1 MKSPLRVGFIG
12 SGFISKFHAKAI
24 AQCRNIEITAIHT
37 RSDANSFIEFCR
49 ELGVGEVRSCA
60 SIKELCNYVDAVAI
74 YAPNDFRIE
83 HLEEIAA
90 AKKAGAPVVGVITEK
105 PLARTVKEGR
115 KTLEIVKAAG
125 LKTAYFENQIYMNTI
140 QSQRNQL
147 LPMMEKMGP
156 LSLVRSSEE
165 HGGPHNAWFW
175 DPRIQGGGVLSDM
188 GCHSIAV
195 GWYLLTPPGKK
206 LDFLKPISV
215 TCNVACLKWGKK
227 PWSDELKKKFQVDF
241 EKTPSED
248 FATGMVVFENPETK
262 ERSIAQ
268 FTDSW
273 MYEKQGLRL
282 LMDGTGPG
290 YAFEINT
297 LISPLQIFIS
307 DMCAEAIGNAEL
319 ALEKSTSSRGLLTVQ
334 ANEADLYGYTD
345 ENRDAAQAFS
355 RNQDAMLNFEF
366 GFEITRLVLASYM
379 SAEKK
384 CTVDLT
390 DEKTLAELE
399 NYVPLIQQ
407 GRGREVLF

>member
-1 MKSPLRVGFIG
+1 MLR
-12 SGFISKFHAKAI
+12 
-24 AQCRNIEITAIHT
+24 
-37 RSDANSFIEFCR
+37 
-49 ELGVGEVRSCA
+49 L
-60 SIKELCNYVDAVAI
+60 
-74 YAPNDFRIE
+74 
-83 HLEEIAA
+83 
-90 AKKAGAPVVGVITEK
+90 KKAGAKIVGVITEK
-105 PLARTVKEGR
+105 PLARTLKEGR
-115 KTLEIVKAAG
+115 KILEIVRNAG

-140 QSQRNQL
+140 QAQRTQL
-147 LPMMEKMGP
+147 IPMMQKMGP

-175 DPRIQGGGVLSDM
+175 DPTKQGGGVLSDM

-206 LDFLKPISV
+206 LNYLKPVSV
-215 TCNVACLKWGKK
+215 TCNVACLKWGRK
-227 PWSDELKKKFQVDF
+227 PWAAELQKKYGVDF
-241 EKTPSED
+241 AKTPSED
-248 FATGMVVFENPETK
+248 FATGIVTFENPETK
-262 ERSIAQ
+262 EHSIAQ

-282 LMDGTGPG
+282 LMDGSGPG
-290 YAFEINT
+290 YAFELNT

-307 DMCAEAIGNAEL
+307 DQCAEAIGDAEL

-345 ENRDAAQAFS
+345 ENRDAAAAFAQG
-355 RNQDAMLNFEF
+355 QDALLNFDF

-384 CTVDLT
+384 KTIDLT
-390 DEKTLAELE
+390 DAKTLAELE
-399 NYVPLIQQ
+399 DYVPLIQQ